1 MAEPFIFVIA
11 WEGKNFPGSA
21 EISLDEAGQPI
32 YTIEIPDFNIAGVR
46 NLYCL
51 LQPAGDGWRVM
62 QNNYKSMPPALT
74 AVLGNAVR
82 KAEQNKA

>member
-1 MAEPFIFVIA
+1 MAESFIFIIA

-21 EISLDEAGQPI
+21 EIILDEAGQPI
-32 YTIEIPDFNIAGVR
+32 YTIEIPDFNTGGVR

-51 LQPAGDGWRVM
+51 LQPVSDGWRVM
-62 QNNYKSMPPALT
+62 QNNYKSMPSALIT
-74 AVLGNAVR
+74 VLGNAIR